1 MVDRLEQTL
10 RSLQAKHTK
19 KQKGEAVV
27 QTIIEITQEIKSDA
41 FMEAIHA
48 FQENDEPAIIEREI
62 EISNAENEEYKTQP
76 IISVKG
82 IKKKEPLKSA
92 QLKMTEA
99 PPRNVVSSM
108 ALPKTKEEKKSS
120 KISPAQKQPLKSD
133 GSVPKMKTSTGA
145 AAQRPKLEE
154 SKDEKTGQAFT
165 KQKK

>member
-1 MVDRLEQTL
+1 
-10 RSLQAKHTK
+10 
-19 KQKGEAVV
+19 
-27 QTIIEITQEIKSDA
+27 
-41 FMEAIHA
+41 MEAIHA

-62 EISNAENEEYKTQP
+62 EISNSENEEYKTQP
-76 IISVKG
+76 IISVKA
-82 IKKKEPLKSA
+82 IKRKEPLKSA
-92 QLKMTEA
+92 QVKMTDL

-108 ALPKTKEEKKSS
+108 ALPKTKEEKKGG
-120 KISPAQKQPLKSD
+120 KISPAQKQPLKRD